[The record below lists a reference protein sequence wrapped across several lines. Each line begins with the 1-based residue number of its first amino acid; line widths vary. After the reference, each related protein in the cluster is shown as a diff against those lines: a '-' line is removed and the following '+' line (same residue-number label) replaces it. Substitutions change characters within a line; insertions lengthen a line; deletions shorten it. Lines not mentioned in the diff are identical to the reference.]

1 MLSNMSTNDFYVTAL
16 SADANKNI
24 LDADIWNER
33 IKEAIAALGRLV
45 KEKSFVDILESI
57 CRHL

>member
-1 MLSNMSTNDFYVTAL
+1 MSTNDFYVTAL

-45 KEKSFVDILESI
+45 KVATLQQ
-57 CRHL
+57 